1 VARGGAGTA
10 GLTRLRGLP
19 RGTVLLG
26 LAIFAV
32 FAAVAANIPQTVRES
47 HQRRR
52 DKDAFIAWADQNG
65 GRRSYGVAVTETHS
79 RYDLV
84 CSPHFVDVLHR
95 HRVDYRVY
103 VLIDSHGSGKPRVV
117 RAVRG
122 PLKVTPTSTGP
133 KCGAPPAA
141 P

>member
-1 VARGGAGTA
+1 MARGGTRTA
-10 GLTRLRGLP
+10 GLTRLRGLS
-19 RGTVLLG
+19 RGTILLA
-26 LAIFAV
+26 LAIFLV
-32 FAAVAANIPQTVRES
+32 FVAFASNIPETVRES

-52 DKDAFIAWADQNG
+52 DRDAFVAWAAHNG
-65 GRRSYGVAVTETHS
+65 GRRSYGVAVTETHA

-84 CSPHFVDVLHR
+84 CSPHFVDPLHR

-103 VLIDSHGSGKPRVV
+103 VLIDSHGSGTPRVV

-122 PLKVTPTSTGP
+122 PLKVKPTSTGP
-133 KCGAPPAA
+133 KCGALPA